1 MESRE
6 RHADFA
12 VWRSSSSSNKVSKWN
27 HIKLRRKTKNK
38 RLYFLHITAVSAYIF
53 LCLQLITIR
62 QPSATNICP
71 QLQGFISSMPWHAIF
86 AFLNPLLIGVLQ
98 VKCQGA
104 NVSPFDTHPRVMWIF
119 LSTTLVYCFAFAVN
133 IKSRRNC
140 TTIFY
145 SRMSGH
151 IALLT
156 GSLSSVSLVSIFF
169 PSVLDE
175 RLVFFSWIIM
185 PLIVG
190 RTLIR
195 RMCQKICKSTMNA
208 VIIVYSIW
216 QGFARRME
224 QPQLPM

>member
-1 MESRE
+1 MDSRE
-6 RHADFA
+6 QHAGLA
-12 VWRSSSSSNKVSKWN
+12 VWRPSSSSNRVSKWN
-27 HIKLRRKTKNK
+27 HIKIRRKTKNK
-38 RLYFLHITAVSAYIF
+38 R
-53 LCLQLITIR
+53 
-62 QPSATNICP
+62 
-71 QLQGFISSMPWHAIF
+71 LQGFISSMPWHAIF

-104 NVSPFDTHPRVMWIF
+104 TESPFDTHPRHMWIF
-119 LSTTLVYCFAFAVN
+119 LSTTLVYCFALAAN

-140 TTIFY
+140 TAIFY

-175 RLVFFSWIIM
+175 QLVFFSWIVM

-190 RTLIR
+190 RTLIGQV
-195 RMCQKICKSTMNA
+195 CKYICKSTANA
-208 VIIVYSIW
+208 VLLVHSIW
-216 QGFARRME
+216 QGFARRTE
-224 QPQLPM
+224 QPQLPV